1 MLARAALPIAVAAA
15 AFVPVHPLIRLGP
28 GVAAAQ
34 STGGVVISASE
45 LLRLRSVHTSRDYE
59 IRVAL
64 PRNYQTMKARLPALY
79 VLDASGLFGMA
90 TDVVRLLGLFGEL
103 PEMIVVGIAYPVAD
117 RSEVLRRRL
126 ADFTPTNV
134 PQEDSLVGAHHGALA
149 ERSGNA
155 RAFART
161 LLDEIVPL
169 VERRYEVDPAR
180 RVLWGYSLGGLFAL
194 TVLFESPA
202 SFRSYLVT
210 SPSLWWDR
218 RWIFR
223 TEAAEARRRRDLPA
237 RLFLSVG
244 ALEESERERW
254 AAMVTN
260 LEALDRTIASRRYP
274 GLRLTRVVFADETHL
289 SVVAASLSRGLR
301 TLLAP

>member
-1 MLARAALPIAVAAA
+1 MLARAALSIGFAAA
-15 AFVPVHPLIRLGP
+15 LVPVQPLIRADP
-28 GVAAAQ
+28 GIAAAQ
-34 STGGVVISASE
+34 HTAGVAIAASE
-45 LLRLRSVHTSRDYE
+45 RLQLRSVHTGRDYE

-64 PRNYQTMKARLPALY
+64 PRNYLAVKGRLPALY
-79 VLDASGLFGMA
+79 VLDANGLFGMA
-90 TDVVRLLGLFGEL
+90 TDIVRLLGLFGEL
-103 PEMIVVGIAYPVAD
+103 PEMIVVGIAYPGAD
-117 RSEVLRRRL
+117 RSELLRRRL

-134 PQEDSLVGAHHGALA
+134 PQEDSLVGVQTAALT

-155 RAFART
+155 RAFTRT

-169 VERRYEVDPAR
+169 VEQRYAADSAR
-180 RVLWGYSLGGLFAL
+180 RMLWGYSLGGLFAL
-194 TVLFESPA
+194 SVLLESPA
-202 SFRSYLVT
+202 AFGSYLVT

-223 TEAAEARRRRDLPA
+223 TEAAVAERGRDLPV

-260 LEALDRTIASRRYP
+260 LEAFNRTIASRRYP
-274 GLRLTRVVFADETHL
+274 GLHLTRVVFADETHL